1 MRNYSTLLIP
11 FPRRIDCSDKLV
23 VVAGGHSLL
32 RLYVTV
38 AAYERV
44 CVVWN
49 NEAAKVIHW
58 PIAHPPLGR
67 VRRNHLKMN
76 VRQHI

>member
-1 MRNYSTLLIP
+1 M
-11 FPRRIDCSDKLV
+11 
-23 VVAGGHSLL
+23 L

-67 VRRNHLKMN
+67 VRGNHLKMN